1 MGPYKYESGMKSGIV
16 KNLLALALIFSGGWM
31 TSCNE
36 TNTSTEQ
43 TYEEPVQQENTLTD
57 TERAEGWKLL
67 FDGLS
72 AEGWRGYNQE
82 TLPESWVVEDGTLKS
97 LGEGGDI
104 GGDIVYD
111 LQEFE
116 NFELRLDWK
125 IEEGG
130 NSGIFYH
137 VVEGDEY
144 EAAYYTAP
152 EFQLIDQEGF
162 PEKLEP
168 WQSLGGDYGM
178 YDPDYEGAMKPAGE
192 WNTARIVFTD
202 ERVEYFLNGQKTLEF
217 EPWSEDWKRRKEEG
231 KWQDFPDYGEA
242 RTGLIGLQDHGSFI
256 WFKNIKIRE
265 L

>member
-1 MGPYKYESGMKSGIV
+1 MNKI
-16 KNLLALALIFSGGWM
+16 LASALIITIVS
-31 TSCNE
+31 TACNE
-36 TNTSTEQ
+36 GKGTADQ
-43 TYEEPVQQENTLTD
+43 AAAEPTFQDNTLTD
-57 TERAEGWKLL
+57 AQKAEGWKLL
-67 FDGLS
+67 FDGQNLD
-72 AEGWRGYNQE
+72 GWRGYNQE
-82 TLPESWVVEDGTLKS
+82 NLPESWVVEEGTLKS

-111 LQEFE
+111 LQEFG
-116 NFELRLDWK
+116 NFELSLDWK

-137 VVEGDEY
+137 IVEGDQY
-144 EAAYYTAP
+144 ETAYHTAP

-178 YDPDYEGAMKPAGE
+178 YDPDYEEAMKPAGL
-192 WNTARIVFTD
+192 WNNARIIFS
-202 ERVEYFLNGQKTLEF
+202 ENKVEYYLNGKKTVEF
-217 EPWSEDWKRRKEEG
+217 QPWSEDWRQRKEEG
-231 KWQDFPDYGEA
+231 KWKDFPDYGEA
-242 RTGLIGLQDHGSFI
+242 RSGLIGLQDHGSFI

>member
-1 MGPYKYESGMKSGIV
+1 MKLIIV
-16 KNLLALALIFSGGWM
+16 KKLFASVLVLTVGWLS
-31 TSCNE
+31 SCNQ
-36 TNTSTEQ
+36 NTTVTEDTESQ
-43 TYEEPVQQENTLTD
+43 PNQDNTLSEA
-57 TERAEGWKLL
+57 ERAQGWRLL
-67 FDGLS
+67 FDGQS
-72 AEGWRGYNQE
+72 TDGWRGYNQE
-82 TLPESWVVEDGTLKS
+82 TLPSGWVVEDGTLKS

-116 NFELRLDWK
+116 NFELSLDWK

-137 VVEGDEY
+137 IVEGDQY

-192 WNTARIVFTD
+192 WNSARIVFTD
-202 ERVEYFLNGQKTLEF
+202 EKVEYYLNDKKTLEF
-217 EPWSEDWKRRKEEG
+217 QPWSEDWKKRKEEG
-231 KWQDFPDYGEA
+231 KWKDFPDYGEA
-242 RTGLIGLQDHGSFI
+242 RKGLIGLQDHGSFI

>member
-1 MGPYKYESGMKSGIV
+1 MKPDFMKYLFTS
-16 KNLLALALIFSGGWM
+16 ALIAVGGM
-31 TSCNE
+31 LASCDE
-36 TNTSTEQ
+36 GSNTG
-43 TYEEPVQQENTLTD
+43 EEVQSEPERTENTLTAE
-57 TERAEGWKLL
+57 ERAEGWRLL
-67 FDGLS
+67 FDGQS
-72 AEGWRGYNQE
+72 TQGWRGYNQE
-82 TLPESWVVEDGTLKS
+82 TMPDSWVVEEGTLKS
-97 LGEGGDI
+97 MGQGGDI

-111 LQEFE
+111 VQPYA
-116 NFELRLDWK
+116 NFELTLNWK

-137 VVEGDEY
+137 IVEGEEY
-144 EAAYYTAP
+144 DAPYYTAP

-192 WNTARIVFTD
+192 WNTARIVFT
-202 ERVEYFLNGQKTLEF
+202 EENVEYYLNGKKTLEF
-217 EPWSEDWKRRKEEG
+217 EPWSEDWKKRKEEG
-231 KWQDFPDYGEA
+231 KWQDYPDYGEA
-242 RTGLIGLQDHGSFI
+242 RSGLIGLQDHGSFI